1 MKQISIETKTSI
13 INRFNNGESVSE
25 LTEATGVA
33 RSTIY
38 GWIKAAQSDSENE
51 PVNKKTV
58 NNLESKVIR
67 LSTLIEILQKVFDVE
82 NIPTQIRLEELERLY
97 GEYNVHNLCDAL
109 MVPRG
114 TFYNHIK
121 RNKRDNAWYAK
132 RRESLRE
139 EIQKIY
145 YDKHQ
150 IYGSPK
156 IAATLRSRGIKI
168 TEGMVRQLMQDMGL
182 ISIRE
187 GAKDYYDK
195 EKSKNKNYLNQKF
208 NTTRPNEVW
217 VSDITCFRYNEKYYY
232 ICVIIDL
239 YARKVVGYMIGGK
252 NSTQLTK
259 STFKLAYESRHPD
272 ENLIFHTDNGS
283 NYTSKSFRDYLK
295 KLRVT
300 QSFSRPHIPYDN
312 SVMESFFSNMKRE
325 ELYRTKYR
333 SEKEFRTAVKNY
345 IQFYNEERPHS
356 KNKYKTPSQKE
367 AEYFSKQ
374 AENGD

>member
-1 MKQISIETKTSI
+1 MCI
-13 INRFNNGESVSE
+13 F
-25 LTEATGVA
+25 
-33 RSTIY
+33 
-38 GWIKAAQSDSENE
+38 
-51 PVNKKTV
+51 
-58 NNLESKVIR
+58 
-67 LSTLIEILQKVFDVE
+67 
-82 NIPTQIRLEELERLY
+82 
-97 GEYNVHNLCDAL
+97 
-109 MVPRG
+109 
-114 TFYNHIK
+114 
-121 RNKRDNAWYAK
+121 
-132 RRESLRE
+132 SLAF
-139 EIQKIY
+139 I
-145 YDKHQ
+145 
-150 IYGSPK
+150 
-156 IAATLRSRGIKI
+156 
-168 TEGMVRQLMQDMGL
+168 
-182 ISIRE
+182 
-187 GAKDYYDK
+187 
-195 EKSKNKNYLNQKF
+195 NKNYLNQKF

-272 ENLIFHTDNGS
+272 ENLIFHTDYGS

>member
-1 MKQISIETKTSI
+1 MKKISFETKESI
-13 INRFNNGESVSE
+13 INRYFNGESVAE

-38 GWIKAAQSDSENE
+38 GWLKASQSESKNK

-58 NNLESKVIR
+58 NDLERKIIR
-67 LSTLIEILQKVFDVE
+67 LSTIIEIMQKVFDVE
-82 NIPTQIRLEELERLY
+82 NIPTQVRLEELERLY

-367 AEYFSKQ
+367 AEYFSKY

>member
-1 MKQISIETKTSI
+1 MKRISIETKESI
-13 INRFNNGESVSE
+13 INRYNSGESVAV

-33 RSTIY
+33 RSAIY
-38 GWIKAAQSDSENE
+38 GWLKASQSESENK
-51 PVNKKTV
+51 PVNMKTV
-58 NNLESKVIR
+58 NDLERKLIR

-82 NIPTQIRLEELERLY
+82 NIPTQARLEELERLY
-97 GEYNVHNLCDAL
+97 GDYNVNNLCDAL

-139 EIQKIY
+139 QIQEI
-145 YDKHQ
+145 YDDSNQ

-156 IAATLRSRGIKI
+156 IAAVLKTRGIRV
-168 TEGMVRQLMQDMGL
+168 TEGMVRQLMKDMGL

-187 GAKDYYDK
+187 NAKDYYDK
-195 EKSKNKNYLNQKF
+195 EKRKYKNYLNRQF
-208 NTTRPNEVW
+208 HTTRPNEVW

-232 ICVIIDL
+232 ICVVIDL
-239 YARKVVGYMIGGK
+239 YARKVIGYKIGSK

-259 STFKLAYESRHPD
+259 STFKLAYESRQPD
-272 ENLIFHTDNGS
+272 GDLIFHTDNGS
-283 NYTSKSFRDYLK
+283 NYTSKSFRDYLR
-295 KLRVT
+295 KLGFT

-325 ELYRTKYR
+325 ELFRTKYR
-333 SEKEFRTAVKNY
+333 SEKEFRTAVKDY
-345 IQFYNEERPHS
+345 IRFYNEERPHS
-356 KNKYKTPSQKE
+356 KNKYKTLSQKE

-374 AENGD
+374 AEIGD

>member
-1 MKQISIETKTSI
+1 MKKISFETKESI
-13 INRFNNGESVSE
+13 INRYFNGESVAE

-38 GWIKAAQSDSENE
+38 GWLKASQSESENK

-58 NNLESKVIR
+58 NDLERKIIR
-67 LSTLIEILQKVFDVE
+67 LSTIIEIMQKVFDVE

-239 YARKVVGYMIGGK
+239 YARKVVGYKIGGK

-374 AENGD
+374 AENGG

>member
-1 MKQISIETKTSI
+1 MKKISIETKTDI
-13 INRFNNGESVSE
+13 INRYFNGESVTE
-25 LTEATGVA
+25 LTEATGIA

-38 GWIKAAQSDSENE
+38 GWLKASQSESENK

-58 NNLESKVIR
+58 NDLERKIIR
-67 LSTLIEILQKVFDVE
+67 LLTLIEILQKVFDVE

-97 GEYNVHNLCDAL
+97 GDYNVHNLCDAL

-156 IAATLRSRGIKI
+156 IAATLRSRGIKV

-239 YARKVVGYMIGGK
+239 YARKVVGYKIGGK

-367 AEYFSKQ
+367 TEYFSKY

>member
-1 MKQISIETKTSI
+1 MKKISFETKESI
-13 INRFNNGESVSE
+13 INRYFNGESVAE

-38 GWIKAAQSDSENE
+38 GWLKASQSESENK

-58 NNLESKVIR
+58 NDLERKIIR
-67 LSTLIEILQKVFDVE
+67 LSTIIEIMQKVFDVE
-82 NIPTQIRLEELERLY
+82 NIPTQVRLEELERLY

-121 RNKRDNAWYAK
+121 RKKRDNAWYAK

-232 ICVIIDL
+232 ICVIVDL
-239 YARKVVGYMIGGK
+239 CARKVVGYKIGGK

-259 STFKLAYESRHPD
+259 STFKLAYESRQPD

-283 NYTSKSFRDYLK
+283 NYTSKSFREYLK
-295 KLRVT
+295 KLGVT

-312 SVMESFFSNMKRE
+312 SVMESFFANMKRE

-367 AEYFSKQ
+367 AEYFSKY

>member
-1 MKQISIETKTSI
+1 MKKISFETKESI
-13 INRFNNGESVSE
+13 INRYFNGESVAE

-38 GWIKAAQSDSENE
+38 GWLKASQSESENK

-58 NNLESKVIR
+58 NDLERKIIR
-67 LSTLIEILQKVFDVE
+67 LSTIIEIMQKVFDVE

-232 ICVIIDL
+232 ICVIVDL
-239 YARKVVGYMIGGK
+239 CARKVVGYKIGGK

-259 STFKLAYESRHPD
+259 STFKLAYESRQPD

>member
-1 MKQISIETKTSI
+1 MKKISFETKESI
-13 INRFNNGESVSE
+13 INRYFNGESVAE

-38 GWIKAAQSDSENE
+38 GWLKASQSESENK

-58 NNLESKVIR
+58 NDLERKIIR
-67 LSTLIEILQKVFDVE
+67 LSTIIEIMQKVFDVE
-82 NIPTQIRLEELERLY
+82 NIPTQVRLEELERLY

-239 YARKVVGYMIGGK
+239 CARKVVGYMIGGK

-259 STFKLAYESRHPD
+259 STFKLAYESRQPD

-312 SVMESFFSNMKRE
+312 SVMESFFANMKRE
-325 ELYRTKYR
+325 ELFRTKYR

-367 AEYFSKQ
+367 AEYFSKY

>member
-1 MKQISIETKTSI
+1 MKKISFETKESI
-13 INRFNNGESVSE
+13 INRYFNGESVAE

-38 GWIKAAQSDSENE
+38 GWLKASQSESENK

-58 NNLESKVIR
+58 NDLERKIIR
-67 LSTLIEILQKVFDVE
+67 LSTIIEIMQKVFDVE
-82 NIPTQIRLEELERLY
+82 NIPTQVRLEELERLY

-232 ICVIIDL
+232 ICVIVDL
-239 YARKVVGYMIGGK
+239 CARKVVGYKIGGK

-295 KLRVT
+295 KLGVT